1 MHSSD
6 SAQKG
11 RSLALK
17 VTALALVG
25 SVSLVGPYLYNE
37 EEERRKASIEK
48 TEAKG
53 DKCYPRIGSTIRE
66 A

>member
-17 VTALALVG
+17 VTALALIG

-48 TEAKG
+48 TEAKTTHVIPEL
-53 DKCYPRIGSTIRE
+53 D
-66 A
+66 